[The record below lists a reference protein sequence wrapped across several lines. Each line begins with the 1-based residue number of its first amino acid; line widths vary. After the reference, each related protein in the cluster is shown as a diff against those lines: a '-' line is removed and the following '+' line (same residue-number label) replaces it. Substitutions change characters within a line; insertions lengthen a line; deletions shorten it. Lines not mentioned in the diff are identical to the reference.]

1 VIDPE
6 LIEYA
11 KSKGANGINLAGICC
26 TSNEVMMRQGIA
38 SAGNFLNQ
46 ELAIL
51 TGAIEAMTVD
61 VQCIMQ
67 SLTQVASHFHT
78 EIITTSPKVKITGAT
93 HIEFDEHHA
102 LDIAKSI
109 VRRACDNYVNRGET
123 RIPKN
128 GSEQVVPGFSHEY
141 LNYMLGGFYRQS
153 FRPLNEAIAS
163 GRIRGVAADVG
174 CNNPGLTQDK
184 AHMDVITELLKNDVL
199 VVSTGCG
206 ALAAGKY
213 GYLRGEAGLDKVG
226 PGLREI
232 CEAIGIPPVLH
243 LGSCVDNSRILTVLS
258 QMATEGGLGDDISD
272 IPAVGLAPEWMSE
285 KALAIATY
293 CVGSG
298 AYVIMGVRSPVDFSD
313 GVTEIISKE
322 WEANF
327 GGKLEFVVEAQEMVQ
342 KTLEHIDKKRAA
354 LKLPAYDPTR
364 FGASGDAKM
373 ESYLELPLE
382 KQMAEL
388 YG

>member
-1 VIDPE
+1 MV
-6 LIEYA
+6 
-11 KSKGANGINLAGICC
+11 
-26 TSNEVMMRQGIA
+26 
-38 SAGNFLNQ
+38 
-46 ELAIL
+46 
-51 TGAIEAMTVD
+51 
-61 VQCIMQ
+61 
-67 SLTQVASHFHT
+67 
-78 EIITTSPKVKITGAT
+78 GAT

-102 LDIAKSI
+102 LEIAKGI
-109 VRRACDNYVNRGET
+109 VKRACDNYPNRGET
-123 RIPKN
+123 RIPKTDV
-128 GSEQVVPGFSHEY
+128 QAVVPGFSHEY

-153 FRPLNEAIAS
+153 FRPLNEAIAT

-184 AHMDVITELLKNDVL
+184 VHMDVITELLKNDVL

-213 GYLRGEAGLDKVG
+213 GYLLGEAGLDKVG
-226 PGLREI
+226 PGLREV

-285 KALAIATY
+285 KALAIAAY

-298 AYVIMGVRSPVDFSD
+298 AYVIMGVRNPVEFSE
-313 GVTEIISKE
+313 GVTDILSKE
-322 WEANF
+322 WEERF
-327 GGKLEFVVEAQEMVQ
+327 GGKLEFVVEAAEMVQ

-354 LKLPAYDPTR
+354 LKLPAYDPKR
-364 FGASGDAKM
+364 FGASGDAEM
-373 ESYLELPLE
+373 QDFIELPLE